1 MTYLTKLSGTMSR
14 NRKQFPAGLTPRI
27 IPHYLLKHLWEK
39 LAMGEN
45 PTQQSKTYSFPP
57 PEKSLS
63 INLHLCYLKCHSFR
77 IK

>member
-45 PTQQSKTYSFPP
+45 PTQQSKTY
-57 PEKSLS
+57 
-63 INLHLCYLKCHSFR
+63 
-77 IK
+77 